1 MADDI
6 ITLYHGSGSLFS
18 TFDLS
23 LCKPRIDF
31 GRGLYLTSNKDQAIG
46 MAYRKRAAGG
56 HGYLYTYQMSTAD
69 TKQLTKLSF
78 KTPSIDWI
86 DFIISNRTARVEYMF
101 GYDVV
106 IGPTADANV
115 TGYMYRYLN
124 GALGVP
130 GSLAAREALLRAVK
144 PDIYS
149 RQICLHTQRAINC
162 AVLVDRKT
170 V

>member
-18 TFDLS
+18 TFDLR

-56 HGYLYTYQMSTAD
+56 PGYLYTYQMSTAD

-78 KTPSIDWI
+78 KTLLLIGLTLLSLIGQLLLSIC
-86 DFIISNRTARVEYMF
+86 SGMT
-101 GYDVV
+101 
-106 IGPTADANV
+106 
-115 TGYMYRYLN
+115 L
-124 GALGVP
+124 
-130 GSLAAREALLRAVK
+130 
-144 PDIYS
+144 
-149 RQICLHTQRAINC
+149 
-162 AVLVDRKT
+162 
-170 V
+170 

>member
-1 MADDI
+1 M
-6 ITLYHGSGSLFS
+6 
-18 TFDLS
+18 
-23 LCKPRIDF
+23 
-31 GRGLYLTSNKDQAIG
+31 GLYLTSNKDQAIG
-46 MAYRKRAAGG
+46 MAYRKRAA
-56 HGYLYTYQMSTAD
+56 
-69 TKQLTKLSF
+69 
-78 KTPSIDWI
+78 
-86 DFIISNRTARVEYMF
+86 
-101 GYDVV
+101 
-106 IGPTADANV
+106 ADANV